1 MPSHSTKSGPMRP
14 SYTECADSLARL
26 VVRRMRLRR
35 PDSNGWFLVAACF
48 GVTLCIGEV
57 MWSFGVFF
65 KALETEFGWSRG
77 LTSSSYTALGLA
89 HGASS
94 IVAGRLADKY
104 APQRVLLVAAII
116 AGPAIMA
123 CSQISTLPQLQVL
136 LIVAGIGAGATV
148 SVPVSTVQRYFRNRA
163 RSAVALGIVAS
174 GIGTGALLFAPL
186 LNNVILV
193 AGWRNAFIAA
203 GLIFSVLVGGAALVI
218 RPTGTRTQQSD
229 ATQRSLPIPVR
240 RLIATPQFG
249 GVVAITMAAVFA
261 FQSLSVHLVPYATDM
276 GISVYAS
283 AAALG
288 LVGGF
293 SVPGRLASG
302 FLSSKFGWGRTLAL
316 SLAGSGLTIIVLPAV
331 HTEWMLYCFVGV
343 YGFCHGVRAVAVFGI
358 LGRLFGGHSLG
369 ELTGIVLACGSF
381 VGALGP
387 IVAGR
392 VFDVSGSY
400 SITFV
405 GIGLVLALAA
415 LVPLALRLEGRK
427 NEPTQDQ
434 NSTGRVQ

>member
-1 MPSHSTKSGPMRP
+1 MRP
-14 SYTECADSLARL
+14 SHVECADSLVRL

-35 PDSNGWFLVAACF
+35 PDSNGWLLVAACF
-48 GVTLCIGEV
+48 VVTLCIGEV

-94 IVAGRLADKY
+94 IVAGRLADRY
-104 APQRVLLVAAII
+104 GPRRVLLGAAMI
-116 AGPAIMA
+116 AGPAIVS

-136 LIVAGIGAGATV
+136 MILTGIGAGATV

-163 RSAVALGIVAS
+163 KSGVALGIVAS
-174 GIGTGALLFAPL
+174 GIGTGALVFAPL

-193 AGWRNAFIAA
+193 AGWRSAFITA
-203 GLIFSVLVGGAALVI
+203 GLIFSILVGGAALII
-218 RPTGTRTQQSD
+218 RPTSIKTQQGD
-229 ATQRSLPIPVR
+229 AQHRSSPIPVR

-249 GVVAITMAAVFA
+249 AIVVMTMAAVFA
-261 FQSLSVHLVPYATDM
+261 FQSLSVHLVPYATDT

-302 FLSSKFGWGRTLAL
+302 FLSARFGWGRTLAL
-316 SLAGSGLTIIVLPAV
+316 SLAGSGLTIIALPAV
-331 HTEWMLYCFVGV
+331 HAEWMLYCFVAI

-358 LGRLFGGHSLG
+358 VGRLFAGQALG

-392 VFDVSGSY
+392 VFDVSGTY
-400 SITFV
+400 SMTFV
-405 GIGLVLALAA
+405 AVGLMLVLSA
-415 LVPLALRLEGRK
+415 LVPIALRIEGSK
-427 NEPTQDQ
+427 NERTQSQD
-434 NSTGRVQ
+434 SAGSVQ

>member
-1 MPSHSTKSGPMRP
+1 MR
-14 SYTECADSLARL
+14 
-26 VVRRMRLRR
+26 VRH
-35 PDSNGWFLVAACF
+35 PDPNGWLLVAACF
-48 GVTLCIGEV
+48 VVTLCIGEV

-94 IVAGRLADKY
+94 IIAGRLADRY
-104 APQRVLLVAAII
+104 GPRRVLFAAAAI

-136 LIVAGIGAGATV
+136 LILAGIGAGATV
-148 SVPVSTVQRYFRNRA
+148 SVPVSTVQRHFRNRA
-163 RSAVALGIVAS
+163 RSGIALGMVAS
-174 GIGTGALLFAPL
+174 GIGMGALVFAPL

-193 AGWRNAFIAA
+193 TGWRNAFITA
-203 GLIFSVLVGGAALVI
+203 GLIFSILVGGAALVI
-218 RPTGTRTQQSD
+218 RPTGTSAQQGD
-229 ATQRSLPIPVR
+229 ALQRSSPIPVR
-240 RLIATPQFG
+240 QLVATPQFVG
-249 GVVAITMAAVFA
+249 IVAMTMAAVFA
-261 FQSLSVHLVPYATDM
+261 FQSLSVHLVPYATDT

-316 SLAGSGLTIIVLPAV
+316 SLAGSGLTIIALPAV
-331 HTEWMLYCFVGV
+331 HTEWMLYCFVAV

-358 LGRLFGGHSLG
+358 VGRLFGGQALG

-387 IVAGR
+387 LVAGR

-400 SITFV
+400 TTTFV
-405 GIGLVLALAA
+405 AIGLLLTSSAL
-415 LVPLALRLEGRK
+415 LPLALRLEGRK
-427 NEPTQDQ
+427 ASHAS
-434 NSTGRVQ
+434 STSVQ